1 MAVVLTCTIVASA
14 SAIAANYQL
23 QQQTPNPTEAPSDI
37 QTPSS
42 PSTST
47 SPPSASPTPSPS
59 PQPTSSP
66 TPSSSPQPTETAPNS
81 VSNLFDA
88 ELTYVYVGPTNSTG
102 EGMDYFGFGV
112 PMYPSNYYPVTVVL
126 ELTFLGNPE
135 NEPFD
140 ARFEG
145 YLVKLSADT
154 GATAS
159 YLGWLG
165 TNFDPSFSNLP
176 PFPRSPSDPPQS
188 VYFRFNLTL
197 SESQKLQI
205 SDAGSYGSSPGS
217 LGLWSNGA
225 PNTITVT
232 VQRAGWVTVC
242 GKSTSTLTD
251 PASDIIL
258 QVQLEKSGDGFLFGT
273 KT

>member
-1 MAVVLTCTIVASA
+1 MNRIGIVIAVVLTCTIVASA
-14 SAIAANYQL
+14 SAIAANYRL
-23 QQQTPNPTEAPSDI
+23 QQQTPNQTKTPTDI

-47 SPPSASPTPSPS
+47 SPPTL
-59 PQPTSSP
+59 SS
-66 TPSSSPQPTETAPNS
+66 TPQPTETATNL

-88 ELTYVYVGPTNSTG
+88 ELVYVYVGPTNSTG
-102 EGMDYFGFGV
+102 EGHDHFGFGI
-112 PMYPSNYYPVTVVL
+112 PTYPSNYYPVTIVL
-126 ELTFLGNPE
+126 DLTFLGNPE

-140 ARFEG
+140 AKFEG

-159 YLGWLG
+159 YLGWFG
-165 TNFDPSFSNLP
+165 TNFNPSFSNLP
-176 PFPRSPSDPPQS
+176 SFPGSPSGPPQS
-188 VYFRFNLTL
+188 VSFSFNLTVN
-197 SESQKLQI
+197 ESKKLLI
-205 SDAGSYGSSPGS
+205 SDGGSYGSSPGS

-225 PNTITVT
+225 PNTITVA

-242 GKSTSTLTD
+242 GKSTSTLTN

-258 QVQLEKSGDGFLFGT
+258 QQVQLEKSGNGFLFGT
-273 KT
+273 KI